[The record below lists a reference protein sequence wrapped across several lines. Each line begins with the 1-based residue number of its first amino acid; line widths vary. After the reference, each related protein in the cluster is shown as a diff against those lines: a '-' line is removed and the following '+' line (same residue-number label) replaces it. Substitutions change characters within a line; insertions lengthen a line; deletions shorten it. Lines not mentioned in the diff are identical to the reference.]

1 MNSKVYY
8 GEYSLRHWIDLILSG
23 NVTLPEYQRS
33 FVWKED
39 AVKDF
44 IESLRRKE
52 FIPPVIL
59 GNFENKNNY
68 IIDGQQRLTSLLL
81 AYLGKMPKTDAFK
94 ISDIEFADPND
105 SVSDEEDSDDEP
117 LEWKFSLL
125 IHNDR
130 ENTKESI
137 LEEINL
143 KFSEKYYELNIDISE
158 FIDNTYLGFSYIIPL
173 EEANQQQKFYCSVFR
188 NINMKGTALLPQESR
203 RSLYFLD
210 ADKKDFF
217 DWNGLDTYKISNN
230 NRTRKIDFIRYVS
243 MASQYAKDENINNIM
258 KKYAPRGGK
267 DEELN

>member
-33 FVWKED
+33 FVWQED

-94 ISDIEFADPND
+94 N
-105 SVSDEEDSDDEP
+105 
-117 LEWKFSLL
+117 
-125 IHNDR
+125 
-130 ENTKESI
+130 
-137 LEEINL
+137 
-143 KFSEKYYELNIDISE
+143 
-158 FIDNTYLGFSYIIPL
+158 
-173 EEANQQQKFYCSVFR
+173 
-188 NINMKGTALLPQESR
+188 
-203 RSLYFLD
+203 
-210 ADKKDFF
+210 
-217 DWNGLDTYKISNN
+217 
-230 NRTRKIDFIRYVS
+230 
-243 MASQYAKDENINNIM
+243 
-258 KKYAPRGGK
+258 
-267 DEELN
+267 